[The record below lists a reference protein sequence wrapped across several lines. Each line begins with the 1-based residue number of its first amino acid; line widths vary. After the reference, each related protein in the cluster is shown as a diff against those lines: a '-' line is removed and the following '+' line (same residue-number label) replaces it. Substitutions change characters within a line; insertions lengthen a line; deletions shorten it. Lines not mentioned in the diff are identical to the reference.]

1 VKDTLVKAIVDE
13 WSSIDELLTELP
25 AEQWAQPTA
34 LPGWS
39 VQDVVSHIVG
49 AELGLTGEHPPVTT
63 DVRAFEHVRND
74 IGAVNEC
81 WVDWLR
87 SESPEQVHARFREV
101 TATRAQVLESMSPEE
116 FEAPSWTPSGNDT
129 YARYMRIRLF
139 DCWMHE
145 QDIRDAVG
153 RQGNE
158 AGPCAECSLDEI
170 TAALGYIVG
179 KRAGAPD
186 GSSVTFRLTGP
197 VDRTLHVVVEG
208 RARVVD
214 ELPAPATST
223 LVLPSNLFAR
233 LCGGRAAVS
242 DRLAEIDFEGDRE
255 LGQRV
260 AFALP
265 FTI

>member
-1 VKDTLVKAIVDE
+1 VKDTLVKALVDE
-13 WSSIDELLTELP
+13 WSSIDGLLGDIP
-25 AEQWAQPTA
+25 AGDWARPTS

-49 AELGLTGEHPPVTT
+49 AELGLAGEQPPITK
-63 DVRAFEHVRND
+63 DVKALSHVRND
-74 IGAVNEC
+74 IGAMNEY

-87 SESPEQVHARFREV
+87 TESPAQVHARFREA
-101 TATRAQVLESMSPEE
+101 TANRARILTAMSPEE
-116 FEAPSWTPSGNDT
+116 FNAPSWTPSGKDT

-145 QDIRDAVG
+145 QDIREALG
-153 RQGNE
+153 RNGNE
-158 AGPCAECSLDEI
+158 AGPCAGISLDEI

-186 GSSVTFRLTGP
+186 GASVTFQLTGP
-197 VDRTLHVVVEG
+197 LDRALHVVVDG

-214 ELPAPATST
+214 ELPGPATTT
-223 LVLPSNLFAR
+223 LVLSSTLFTR
-233 LCGGRAAVS
+233 LCGGRTPVA
-242 DRLAEIDFEGDRE
+242 DRLAEIKVEGDHD
-255 LGQRV
+255 LGERV